1 MVTAPLFV
9 SQADSTNSWC
19 RRKLE
24 QLPDGFAVYTTCQTA
39 RTWPLRPG
47 LGQCAGPGAVL
58 YGGVQTT
65 DGRPGRRFRLQPVWL
80 Q

>member
-39 RTWPLRPG
+39 GRGRRGRAWQMRRARG
-47 LGQCAGPGAVL
+47 CIIRWCANDRW
-58 YGGVQTT
+58 QT
-65 DGRPGRRFRLQPVWL
+65 RRRFRLQPVWL

>member
-39 RTWPLRPG
+39 
-47 LGQCAGPGAVL
+47 
-58 YGGVQTT
+58 
-65 DGRPGRRFRLQPVWL
+65 GRGRRGPRRHGG
-80 Q
+80 